1 MGKLYDTELSDA
13 AWALVEPH
21 LPVSRAG
28 GRPRRTSLRAV
39 VNAIFV

>member
-21 LPVSRAG
+21 LPVARAG
-28 GRPRRTSLRAV
+28 GRPRRKPAAPLPHHP
-39 VNAIFV
+39 